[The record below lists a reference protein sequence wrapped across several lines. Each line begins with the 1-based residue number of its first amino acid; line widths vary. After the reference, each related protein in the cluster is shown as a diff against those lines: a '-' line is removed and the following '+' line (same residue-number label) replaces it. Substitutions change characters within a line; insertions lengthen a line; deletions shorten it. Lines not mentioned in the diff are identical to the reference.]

1 MKLLILGGGN
11 AQLSAIKKAKSMGL
25 EVIISDYLKNPPGKK
40 IADHHEIVST
50 FDIKGNIEVAK
61 KYDIDGIMTI
71 GTDQPVL
78 TAAAVAEK
86 LDLPTLIDK
95 NTAKAVTNKRVM
107 KNTFQNNNIPTVNYR
122 LLNKNYRSSKIN
134 NINFP
139 AVIKPLDSQGQ
150 RGVFKIKTPEEIDK
164 YFSNVLK
171 YSREEQILLEEY
183 YESDEITISGWVKD
197 EELNIL
203 TITDRVTYEQDL
215 NIGICTA
222 HIFPSR
228 HLTKYYKQIKNVSQ
242 NIVQSFQIKNGPIY
256 FQMLI
261 GQKGIKVNEIACR
274 IGGAYEA
281 DFMPLITGVDIL
293 AMVINS
299 ALGREINTRPLKDY
313 HILDNNNWLSVQ
325 LFFAQEGKIS
335 KIENLDKIKKMKDV
349 IQIKLN
355 FQENDIIPEI
365 ENATARAGYFIVKGR
380 NKQGLKENIKKVYDL
395 LKIYDVKNQNL
406 VLREAGEIL

>member
-1 MKLLILGGGN
+1 
-11 AQLSAIKKAKSMGL
+11 
-25 EVIISDYLKNPPGKK
+25 
-40 IADHHEIVST
+40 
-50 FDIKGNIEVAK
+50 
-61 KYDIDGIMTI
+61 
-71 GTDQPVL
+71 
-78 TAAAVAEK
+78 
-86 LDLPTLIDK
+86 
-95 NTAKAVTNKRVM
+95 
-107 KNTFQNNNIPTVNYR
+107 
-122 LLNKNYRSSKIN
+122 
-134 NINFP
+134 
-139 AVIKPLDSQGQ
+139 
-150 RGVFKIKTPEEIDK
+150 VFKIKNPVEIKK
-164 YFSNVLK
+164 YFSTVLK

-183 YESDEITISGWVKD
+183 YESDEITVSGWVQD
-197 EELNIL
+197 EELKIL
-203 TITDRVTYEQDL
+203 TITDRITYEQDL

-228 HLTKYYKQIKNVSQ
+228 YLTKYYKQIKNISES
-242 NIVQSFQIKNGPIY
+242 IVQSFQIKDGPIY

-281 DFMPLITGVDIL
+281 DFMPLITGVDML

-299 ALGREINTRPLKDY
+299 ALGREINTSPLKDY

-335 KIENLDKIKKMKDV
+335 KIENLDKIKKLKEV

-355 FQENDIIPEI
+355 FQENEIIPEI

-380 NKQGLKENIKKVYDL
+380 NKKELKENIKKVYDL

>member
-40 IADHHEIVST
+40 IADHHELIST
-50 FDIKGNIEVAK
+50 FDIKANIEVAK

-78 TAAAVAEK
+78 TAAVVAEE
-86 LDLPTLIDK
+86 LNLPTLIDK
-95 NTAKAVTNKRVM
+95 KTAKAVTNKKVM
-107 KNTFQNNNIPTVNYR
+107 KNTFKKNNIPTVNYR
-122 LLNKNYRSSKIN
+122 RLNKNYPNRKIKD
-134 NINFP
+134 INFP

-150 RGVFKIKTPEEIDK
+150 RGVFKIKTPKEINK
-164 YFSNVLK
+164 YFPTVLK

-183 YESDEITISGWVKD
+183 YDSDEITVSGWVKNG
-197 EELNIL
+197 ELKIL

-228 HLTKYYKQIKNVSQ
+228 HLTKYYEQIKNISE
-242 NIVQSFQIKNGPIY
+242 NIVQSFQIKDGPIY

-261 GQKGIKVNEIACR
+261 GQRGIKVNEIACR

-293 AMVINS
+293 AMVVNS
-299 ALGREINTRPLKDY
+299 ALDREINTSPLEDY

-335 KIENLDKIKKMKDV
+335 KIENLDQIKKLKEV
-349 IQIKLN
+349 IQISLN
-355 FQENDIIPEI
+355 FQENEKIPKI
-365 ENATARAGYFIVKGR
+365 ENATARAGYFIVKGS
-380 NKQGLKENIKKVYDL
+380 NKQELKDNIKKVYDL
-395 LKIYDVKNQNL
+395 LKIYDFKNQNL